1 MPVTDIPSTEYP
13 ELQTLELE
21 LCEYQSVWDDMRS
34 YTLARNNESADQIW
48 YCQHPSVYTLGLNG
62 KRHHLL
68 RQTNIPIVPVDR
80 GGQITY
86 HGPGQLIAYLLI
98 DIDRLAIGVKELVT
112 GIEQA
117 IIDYLA
123 GLGLHAERKKGAP
136 GIYIEGAK
144 IAALG
149 LRVKKGRTYHGLSFN
164 VDMDLSPFKDINPC
178 GYEGM
183 PVTQLTDLLG
193 DKCPDIDQVKSTL
206 HTHLCHH
213 LGYNSD

>member
-1 MPVTDIPSTEYP
+1 MPVTDTPSTELP
-13 ELQTLELE
+13 ELQTLELG
-21 LCEYQSVWDDMRS
+21 LCEYQTVWDDMRS
-34 YTLARNNESADQIW
+34 YTQTRDNNSIDQIW
-48 YCQHPSVYTLGLNG
+48 YCQHHPVFTLGLNG

-68 RQTNIPIVPVDR
+68 QPTDIPVIPVDR

-98 DIDRLAIGVKELVT
+98 DINRLNISIKKLVT
-112 GIEQA
+112 ASEQA
-117 IIDYLA
+117 IINYLSE
-123 GLGLHAERKKGAP
+123 LGLHAERKQGAP

-183 PVTQLTDLLG
+183 PVTQLADLLV
-193 DKCPDIDQVKSTL
+193 DTCPSIPQVKSAL
-206 HTHLCHH
+206 HAHLCHQ
-213 LGYNSD
+213 LGYNLG